1 MVESYISLIDVPLPM
16 RVLNSNNIIYVCF
29 IDVQLIDP
37 NVIAYMPILI
47 YMSEIK
53 D

>member
-37 NVIAYMPILI
+37 NVIAYAHIDVH
-47 YMSEIK
+47 E
-53 D
+53 